1 MYVKLS
7 AELINHAMSINS
19 DIIIIVH
26 FLSHHLWEHVV
37 GFGLAPDLQREENSI
52 NQPAPYSYE
61 FQ

>member
-1 MYVKLS
+1 
-7 AELINHAMSINS
+7 MSINS

-26 FLSHHLWEHVV
+26 FLSQHLWEHVV

-52 NQPAPYSYE
+52 NQPAPHSYE